1 MKATSYNKR
10 QRTNK
15 DTYGVLNNFISSLES
30 KYIDEV
36 STEKVQRLAGMLQ
49 SKGLSKAT
57 ILSYL
62 SLLKTFFNWLIDDAE
77 VLD

>member
-1 MKATSYNKR
+1 MKATSYNRK

-15 DTYGVLNNFISSLES
+15 DTYGVLNNLIGDLES

-36 STEKVQRLAGMLQ
+36 TTEKVQRLAGMLQ

-57 ILSYL
+57 ILS
-62 SLLKTFFNWLIDDAE
+62 
-77 VLD
+77 

>member
-1 MKATSYNKR
+1 MMISTLSESLIHFQKPRILLVEALDRYMKATSYNRR

-15 DTYGVLNNFISSLES
+15 DTYGVLKNLISDLES

-49 SKGLSKAT
+49 SKGL
-57 ILSYL
+57 
-62 SLLKTFFNWLIDDAE
+62 
-77 VLD
+77 

>member
-1 MKATSYNKR
+1 MKATSYNRR

-15 DTYGVLNNFISSLES
+15 DTYGVLKNLISDLES

-57 ILSYL
+57 IL
-62 SLLKTFFNWLIDDAE
+62 
-77 VLD
+77 